1 MWFIHYAIHYYMI
14 MKRLDYYAILKK
26 QHEDFRRTPQWQVF
40 RKYVLASR
48 NQTCEFCGKH
58 YSRVHNLDV
67 HHKFRTNY
75 TNLEPARFMLLCKTC
90 HQFLHKKSGTP
101 LLGQYTEQVD
111 D

>member
-1 MWFIHYAIHYYMI
+1 MRFIRYTICYYI
-14 MKRLDYYAILKK
+14 SMKRLDYYQILKK
-26 QHEDFRRTPQWQVF
+26 QHDEFRATPQWQVF
-40 RKYVLASR
+40 RKYMLASR

-58 YSRVHNLDV
+58 YARTHNLDV

-75 TNLEPARFMLLCKTC
+75 QNLDESRFMLLCKTC

-111 D
+111 